1 MTDTARRYAIIG
13 TGGRSEMYLRA
24 LLTTHADLGEVVA
37 FLDTN
42 ERRMAFYDGVA
53 AELGGAAAIRHF
65 GPESFET
72 MLAET
77 KPDVLIVTSPDFTH
91 AGYIVAGLDHG
102 LDVVC
107 EKPMTIDAP
116 SLRSIVEAA
125 DRSTGNLIVTFNY
138 RYSPRN
144 TLVRQIIADGLIGQ
158 VTSVHFEWCLDT
170 VHGAD
175 YFRRWHREK
184 SKSGGLLVHKS
195 THHFDLVNWWI
206 DDVPDVV
213 FALGRLRFYGRANAL
228 ERGLAPRPEL
238 GRDLSGDPFALDLA
252 ADEKLSALFLEAE
265 KLDGY
270 QRDRDVFSDGITIE
284 DNMTVAVGYR
294 SGAALSYTLVAHS
307 PWEGYR
313 VAITGT
319 EGRVELEVVERGAV
333 SPDRSTSGLGP
344 NGKSAPIVDPSVQAD
359 DVAQTETVRPHGSR
373 VVLQRLWEA
382 PRVIPIPE
390 GVGSHGGGDR
400 MLLDDVFRGP
410 GDDPLR
416 RQAGYLDGV
425 RSVIVGVAGNESIRT
440 GMPVRT
446 AEFELPLI
454 ESDGGVHGLRSK
466 VSA

>member
-1 MTDTARRYAIIG
+1 MTDGRRYAIIG

-24 LLTTHADLGEVVA
+24 LLTTHSDLGSVVA

-42 ERRMAFYDGVA
+42 PLRMAYYDRIAG
-53 AELGGAAAIRHF
+53 ELGQAAPIAHYAPDAF
-65 GPESFET
+65 ESLLSDT
-72 MLAET
+72 R
-77 KPDVLIVTSPDFTH
+77 PDVLIVTSPDFTH
-91 AGYIVAGLDHG
+91 AQYIVAGLDHG

-107 EKPMTIDAP
+107 EKPMTIDAA
-116 SLRSIVEAA
+116 SLRAIVDAA
-125 DRSTGNLIVTFNY
+125 DRSAGELIVTFNY

-144 TLVRQIIADGLIGQ
+144 TVVRQLVADGRIGE

-184 SKSGGLLVHKS
+184 DKSGGLLVHKS

-206 DDVPDVV
+206 NDAPDVV
-213 FALGRLRFYGRANAL
+213 FALGGLKFYGRDNADR
-228 ERGLAPRPEL
+228 RGLGDRPVL
-238 GRDLSGDPFALDLA
+238 GRELPGDPFALDLA
-252 ADEKLSALFLEAE
+252 ADAKLSEMFLDAE
-265 KLDGY
+265 IEDGY
-270 QRDRDVFSDGITIE
+270 RRDRDVFSPGISIE

-294 SGAALSYTLVAHS
+294 RGVSLAYTLVAHS

-319 EGRVELEVVERGAV
+319 EGRIELEVVERGAV
-333 SPDRSTSGLGP
+333 SADRATSGLGA
-344 NGKSAPIVDPSVQAD
+344 NGKAAPVLDPSATD
-359 DVAQTETVRPHGSR
+359 DAASRTQSLRPHGSR
-373 VVLQRLWEA
+373 VILQRLWE
-382 PRVIPIPE
+382 PPQEVPIPE

-425 RSVIVGVAGNESIRT
+425 RSVIVGVAGNESMRT
-440 GMPVRT
+440 GLPVRI
-446 AEFELPLI
+446 AGYHLPLTI
-454 ESDGGVHGLRSK
+454 EDEEALQGRV
-466 VSA
+466 VTA